1 MRAPDGLRIPQMGDF
16 GRRKRRSTVMFFTL
30 HDLRTV
36 GPRKGDIYFLLQ
48 RLSGSPVYRGPRK
61 ITLADR
67 LRYRF
72 DNTISKGTSALIA
85 WLALILLA
93 LILTNTLFVY
103 LTGIAPAPHGT
114 RPGFFQTFWLGL
126 MHTIDPAN
134 VGGDTGSWSYL
145 LIMLTVTAG
154 GILIP

>member
-1 MRAPDGLRIPQMGDF
+1 M
-16 GRRKRRSTVMFFTL
+16 
-30 HDLRTV
+30 
-36 GPRKGDIYFLLQ
+36 
-48 RLSGSPVYRGPRK
+48 YRGPRK

-114 RPGFFQTFWLGL
+114 RPGFFQTLWLGL
-126 MHTIDPAN
+126 MHTIYPAN
-134 VGGDTGSWSYL
+134 IGGDTGSWSYL

-154 GILIP
+154 GILIPQRSLATGERRAPSSVIPPEAGIHGS

>member
-1 MRAPDGLRIPQMGDF
+1 M
-16 GRRKRRSTVMFFTL
+16 
-30 HDLRTV
+30 
-36 GPRKGDIYFLLQ
+36 
-48 RLSGSPVYRGPRK
+48 YRGPRK

-93 LILTNTLFVY
+93 LILT
-103 LTGIAPAPHGT
+103 GIAPAPHGT
-114 RPGFFQTFWLGL
+114 RPGFFQTLWLGL

-154 GILIP
+154 GILIPQRSLATGERRAPSSVIPPEAGIHGS